1 MKPLRILW
9 IDDDE
14 YLVDFCSR
22 ALRNYG
28 AVVFVA
34 STGTEGL
41 AVLQDTEIDI
51 IVSDLEM
58 GEMDG
63 LEVARRVEE
72 MFTNTHRPKPKF
84 VILTAWVKEMSP
96 EEAYSEYKV
105 NAILEKPIEIKTLF
119 QTLNKMV
126 NSDAGLNMAL
136 R

>member
-1 MKPLRILW
+1 
-9 IDDDE
+9 
-14 YLVDFCSR
+14 
-22 ALRNYG
+22 
-28 AVVFVA
+28 
-34 STGTEGL
+34 
-41 AVLQDTEIDI
+41 
-51 IVSDLEM
+51 
-58 GEMDG
+58 MDG